1 MTFYEVLEEVIGLL
15 QRHGRVTYR
24 ALKRQYGFDDDF
36 LADLQAEI
44 IQARQVAVDQ
54 DGEMLVWTG
63 GPPAS
68 PTAPPPPDAERRQL
82 TVLFCD
88 LVGSTRLAGQLDPED
103 WREVV
108 RAYQQ
113 TSAEVV
119 QRFDGHVAQ
128 WLGDGLLVYFGWPQ
142 AHEDDALR
150 AVRTGLGLLAAL
162 EPLNTRLKRD

>member
-1 MTFYEVLEEVIGLL
+1 MTFYEVLEQVIGLL

-24 ALKRQYGFDDDF
+24 ALKRQYGCDDDF

-128 WLGDGLLVYFGWPQ
+128 LLGDGLLVYCG
-142 AHEDDALR
+142 
-150 AVRTGLGLLAAL
+150 
-162 EPLNTRLKRD
+162 